1 MEDLHAVGGDGFQH
15 RDAGGQRGKNCGDEE
30 QQPHNGTCFSHG
42 RKDFWQRDKHQAR
55 PGAHAF
61 GAGENVDGGDN
72 HGTRQQGYAGIK
84 NFDLVDRFV
93 QVHIILDVGA
103 VGNHN
108 AHRDAQREKE
118 LAHGIEQNLQK
129 AADGQPLKMRGQVVQ
144 KALHAGAGLTVR
156 AGVMQR
162 QRVACNDNGQYQQNR
177 HHVTGD
183 TLDAAL
189 DTVVDDERRHTH
201 EQQCEYNRRDRRGD
215 KRGKVA
221 VGGSGLGLAGQV
233 DHRILSD
240 PTANDSIVGHNQH
253 RHQKGQNAEEFPL
266 R

>member
-1 MEDLHAVGGDGFQH
+1 MGHDGLQQGDRRGDGRKDDQQVEDDAEDRADHAAHAVKH
-15 RDAGGQRGKNCGDEE
+15 ILHGDEE
-30 QQPHNGTCFSHG
+30 KLRTADLTRGV
-42 RKDFWQRDKHQAR
+42 QRETRGHDAQTRHQSD
-55 PGAHAF
+55 
-61 GAGENVDGGDN
+61 DGVHDDDD
-72 HGTRQQGYAGIK
+72 RGIL
-84 NFDLVDRFV
+84 FEVLLLVE
-93 QVHIILDVGA
+93 VGA

-162 QRVACNDNGQYQQNR
+162 QRVACNDNDQYQQNR